1 MERTA
6 EGRSA
11 FDSITIKSH
20 VCKKLVILCIMIG
33 ISVKNMFTSFR

>member
-11 FDSITIKSH
+11 FGSITIKSH
-20 VCKKLVILCIMIG
+20 VCKDHCYIMYYDWNF
-33 ISVKNMFTSFR
+33 S